1 MRNEPVDV
9 FDRGSVTPVDHS
21 SDTDKAWEFA
31 NTLRRLIGGGDI
43 VLGKSTLGAESD
55 RFQAQLDAADLVSG
69 PDVRAVSEA
78 LGKGTEAIIEAY
90 NAYDMN
96 KMLTTHVF
104 EGITVAIAPSANDV
118 ALSVDQPI
126 TGVAVKLAGK
136 VALTYSSIEN
146 GQTGNGKVT
155 LSGSAANDVV
165 TMAIKEGSLAESPEL
180 TKVTVEGVK
189 TTTGETVKFEL
200 LVDVAQ
206 AASKSVIDSITASG
220 TIRLARTKATK
231 DSASDQGPT
240 ETGKFSLSFGA
251 KFKNTAADA
260 FDLGFAINGDSM
272 GANFNDIWQGIDP
285 GQSTDVKDF
294 SAAIS
299 FNAKL
304 AATDDAAKFNLVA
317 SRPTKDTTRLA
328 LDLAFDV
335 NKIRVSTLISSGEQ
349 NSQTVTITNQDKFV
363 MTLTA
368 LETEDTIT
376 GNIMAADGTTKLAD
390 IAKAMNCVE
399 VTMVTGGKFVCLV
412 DAPK

>member
-180 TKVTVEGVK
+180 TKVTV
-189 TTTGETVKFEL
+189 
-200 LVDVAQ
+200 
-206 AASKSVIDSITASG
+206 
-220 TIRLARTKATK
+220 
-231 DSASDQGPT
+231 
-240 ETGKFSLSFGA
+240 
-251 KFKNTAADA
+251 
-260 FDLGFAINGDSM
+260 
-272 GANFNDIWQGIDP
+272 
-285 GQSTDVKDF
+285 
-294 SAAIS
+294 
-299 FNAKL
+299 
-304 AATDDAAKFNLVA
+304 
-317 SRPTKDTTRLA
+317 
-328 LDLAFDV
+328 
-335 NKIRVSTLISSGEQ
+335 
-349 NSQTVTITNQDKFV
+349 
-363 MTLTA
+363 
-368 LETEDTIT
+368 
-376 GNIMAADGTTKLAD
+376 
-390 IAKAMNCVE
+390 
-399 VTMVTGGKFVCLV
+399 
-412 DAPK
+412 